1 MRQILQHLGSGRTEL
16 AHVPAPGPAAGCVLI
31 QATHSLVSLGTERM
45 LVEFGRAGWL
55 QKARQQPERVRQV
68 WQKIRAEGFLPAV
81 NAIRSKLAQPI
92 PMGYC
97 NVGRVVASLTRSD
110 LSLGDRVVSN
120 GPHAEV
126 VSVADGLVERIPD
139 NVTDE
144 DAVFTPLAAIAL
156 QGIRLIGAQ
165 PGDRIVVSGL
175 GLIGQLAVRL
185 LVAQGYEVYGLDPD
199 PDKCLAAERFGAR
212 CFTLHASADPLP
224 DILAWSEGSGVAGVL
239 ITASTPASEP
249 VNLAARCC
257 RRHGKVVLVGVVGLQ
272 LNRAD
277 FYRNE
282 ISFQVSQSYGSPD
295 PTDVYSARS
304 NFQAVLTLMA
314 QGRLSTEGLIS
325 DRLAF
330 EHADRAYG
338 TMHRKGTLGLLLAY
352 GDAEGLLAQNVT
364 LRSSVPSPAV
374 QQVALI
380 GAGNFA
386 ARTLVPAL
394 LAQNPCPVVAHVVSA
409 RGASALIVARQAKA
423 WRVSTDLPAVLADTA
438 IRSVFLSTR
447 HHQHAAQAIA
457 ALQAGKAVWVEK
469 PLALSEVELTEIAAA
484 QAASGQL
491 LMVGFNRRFAPLA
504 QHIAQRLR
512 QIPGPKHF
520 EATINAGTLAR
531 DHWLLDPQ
539 VGGGRIVGEAC
550 HFVDLFRYWAGVPIA
565 SVHATYRG
573 ADGQDAGRFTLEFAD
588 GSTGQIHYLTDL
600 SPSQPKEHFQISG
613 ADWEVEIDNWTKCR
627 GRGIAG
633 FNRGGFWMSSPD
645 KGHRW
650 ALQAFL
656 RAAATGAAAPIPLD
670 ELLEV
675 SRWSIRMQSMPIS
688 SSP

>member
-16 AHVPAPGPAAGCVLI
+16 AHVPAPGALAGRVLI

-68 WQKIRAEGFLPAV
+68 WQKIRAEGFLPAIQ
-81 NAIRSKLAQPI
+81 AIRSKLAQPI

-97 NVGRVVASLTRSD
+97 SVGRVVAAPTRSD
-110 LSLGDRVVSN
+110 LALGDRVISN

-156 QGIRLIGAQ
+156 QGVRLMGAQ
-165 PGDRIVVSGL
+165 PGERIVVSGL

-224 DILAWSEGSGVAGVL
+224 DILAWSEGQGVAGVL
-239 ITASTPASEP
+239 ITASTSASEP

-257 RRHGKVVLVGVVGLQ
+257 RRHGKVVLVGVVGLH

-282 ISFQVSQSYGSPD
+282 VSFQVSQSYGSPE

-304 NFQAVLTLMA
+304 NFRSVLTLMA

-330 EHADRAYG
+330 EHADQAYSAL
-338 TMHRKGTLGLLLAY
+338 HRQGTLGLLLTY
-352 GDAEGLLAQNVT
+352 GDNAGLLEQSVT
-364 LRSSVPSPAV
+364 LQAAQPSPVA

-394 LAQNPCPVVAHVVSA
+394 LAQTPRPVVAHVVSA

-423 WRVSTDLPAVLADTA
+423 LRVSTDLDAALADTA
-438 IRSVFLSTR
+438 VRTVFLSTR

-457 ALQAGKAVWVEK
+457 ALRAGKAVWVEK
-469 PLALSEVELTEIAAA
+469 PLALSEADLTEIAAA

-504 QHIAQRLR
+504 RHVAQRLQ

-520 EATINAGTLAR
+520 VATINAGTLPP
-531 DHWLLDPQ
+531 DHWLLDPL

-550 HFVDLFRYWAGVPIA
+550 HFVDLFRFWAGVPIA
-565 SVHATYRG
+565 SVHASYRG
-573 ADGQDAGRFTLEFAD
+573 ADGQDAGRFSLEFAD

-600 SPSQPKEHFQISG
+600 SPSQPKEHFRISG
-613 ADWEVEIDNWTKCR
+613 PDWDVEIDNWTKCR
-627 GRGIAG
+627 GRGVAG

-656 RAAATGAAAPIPLD
+656 RAAHAGGDAPIPFA

-675 SRWSIRMQSMPIS
+675 SRWSIRMQSMPTS
-688 SSP
+688 SAP

>member
-1 MRQILQHLGSGRTEL
+1 M
-16 AHVPAPGPAAGCVLI
+16 PAPGPLAGRVLI

-68 WQKIRAEGFLPAV
+68 WRKIRAEGFWPAV
-81 NAIRSKLAQPI
+81 QAIRSKLAHPI

-97 NVGRVVASLTRSD
+97 SVGRVVAAPTRPD
-110 LSLGDRVVSN
+110 LRLGERVISN

-156 QGIRLIGAQ
+156 QGVRLMGTQ
-165 PGDRIVVSGL
+165 PGERVVVSGL

-212 CFTLHASADPLP
+212 CFTLHGSVDPLP
-224 DILAWSEGSGVAGVL
+224 DILAWSEGQGVAGVL
-239 ITASTPASEP
+239 ITASTAASEP

-282 ISFQVSQSYGSPD
+282 VSFQVSQSYGSPD
-295 PTDVYSARS
+295 PADVYSARG

-325 DRLAF
+325 ERLAF
-330 EHADRAYG
+330 AEAAQAYG
-338 TMHRKGTLGLLLAY
+338 GIHRKGTLGLLLSY
-352 GDAEGLLAQNVT
+352 GDAEGLFAQNVT
-364 LRSSVPSPAV
+364 LQASPAPATA

-394 LAQNPCPVVAHVVSA
+394 LAQSPRPVIAQVVSA

-423 WRVSTDLPAVLADTA
+423 LGVSTDWSAVLAAAAVRT
-438 IRSVFLSTR
+438 VFLSTR
-447 HHQHAAQAIA
+447 HHLHARQAIA
-457 ALQAGKAVWVEK
+457 ALRAGKAVWVEK
-469 PLALSEVELTEIAAA
+469 PLALTEADLADIA
-484 QAASGQL
+484 QAQATSGQL

-504 QHIAQRLR
+504 QHVAQRLR

-520 EATINAGTLAR
+520 VATVNAGTLPA
-531 DHWLLDPQ
+531 DHWALDPQ

-550 HFVDLFRYWAGVPIA
+550 HFVDLFRFWAGAPIA

-573 ADGQDAGRFTLEFAD
+573 ADGQDAGRFLLEFAD

-600 SPSQPKEHFQISG
+600 PPHQPKEHFRISG
-613 ADWEVEIDNWTKCR
+613 GDWEVEIDNWTKCR
-627 GRGIAG
+627 GRGIGG
-633 FNRGGFWMSSPD
+633 FNRGGFGMASPD

-656 RAAATGAAAPIPLD
+656 RAVRDGGPAPIPFD
-670 ELLEV
+670 ELSEV
-675 SRWSIRMQSMPIS
+675 SRWSIRMQSMPVS

>member
-1 MRQILQHLGSGRTEL
+1 M
-16 AHVPAPGPAAGCVLI
+16 PAPGPLAGRVLI

-45 LVEFGRAGWL
+45 LVEFGRAGWF

-68 WQKIRAEGFLPAV
+68 WQKIRAEGFWPAV
-81 NAIRSKLAQPI
+81 QAIRSKLAHPI

-97 NVGRVVASLTRSD
+97 SVGRVVAAPTRPD
-110 LSLGDRVVSN
+110 LRLGERVISN

-139 NVTDE
+139 NVADE

-156 QGIRLIGAQ
+156 QGVRLMGAQ
-165 PGDRIVVSGL
+165 PGERVVVSGL

-185 LVAQGYEVYGLDPD
+185 LVAQGYAVYGLDPD

-224 DILAWSEGSGVAGVL
+224 DILAWSEGQGVAGVL
-239 ITASTPASEP
+239 ITASTAASEP

-282 ISFQVSQSYGSPD
+282 VSFQVSQSYGSTD
-295 PTDVYSARS
+295 PADVYSARG

-325 DRLAF
+325 ERLAF
-330 EHADRAYG
+330 AEAAQAYG
-338 TMHRKGTLGLLLAY
+338 GIHRKGTLGLLLSY
-352 GDAEGLLAQNVT
+352 GDAEGLFAQNVT
-364 LRSSVPSPAV
+364 LQASPAPATA

-394 LAQNPCPVVAHVVSA
+394 LAQGPRPVIAQVVSA
-409 RGASALIVARQAKA
+409 RGASALVVARQAKA
-423 WRVSTDLPAVLADTA
+423 LGVSTDWSAVLADPSVRA
-438 IRSVFLSTR
+438 VFLSTR
-447 HHQHAAQAIA
+447 HHLHARQASA
-457 ALQAGKAVWVEK
+457 ALRAGKAVWVEK
-469 PLALSEVELTEIAAA
+469 PLALAEAELADIAHA
-484 QAASGQL
+484 QATSGQL

-504 QHIAQRLR
+504 QHVARRLR

-520 EATINAGTLAR
+520 VATINAGTLPP
-531 DHWLLDPQ
+531 DHWALDAQ

-550 HFVDLFRYWAGVPIA
+550 HFVDLFRFWAGVPIA

-573 ADGQDAGRFTLEFAD
+573 ADGQDAGRFLLEFAD

-600 SPSQPKEHFQISG
+600 PPSQPKEHFRIAG
-613 ADWEVEIDNWTKCR
+613 ADWEVEIDNWTKSR
-627 GRGIAG
+627 GRGIHG
-633 FNRGGFWMSSPD
+633 FDRGGFWMASPD

-650 ALQAFL
+650 AVQAFL
-656 RAAATGAAAPIPLD
+656 RAVRDGGPAPIPFD
-670 ELLEV
+670 ELMEV
-675 SRWSIRMQSMPIS
+675 SRWSIRMQSMPVS

>member
-1 MRQILQHLGSGRTEL
+1 
-16 AHVPAPGPAAGCVLI
+16 
-31 QATHSLVSLGTERM
+31 
-45 LVEFGRAGWL
+45 
-55 QKARQQPERVRQV
+55 
-68 WQKIRAEGFLPAV
+68 
-81 NAIRSKLAQPI
+81 
-92 PMGYC
+92 MGYC
-97 NVGRVVASLTRSD
+97 SVGRVVAAPTRSD
-110 LSLGDRVVSN
+110 HALGDRFISN

-156 QGIRLIGAQ
+156 QGVRLMGAQ
-165 PGDRIVVSGL
+165 PGERIVVSGL

-185 LVAQGYEVYGLDPD
+185 LVAQGFEVYGLDPD
-199 PDKCLAAERFGAR
+199 PDKCLATERFGAR
-212 CFTLHASADPLP
+212 CFTLYASADPLP
-224 DILAWSEGSGVAGVL
+224 DILAWSEGQGVAGVL
-239 ITASTPASEP
+239 ITASTSASEP

-257 RRHGKVVLVGVVGLQ
+257 RRHGKVVLVGVVGLH

-282 ISFQVSQSYGSPD
+282 VSFQVSQSYGSPE

-304 NFQAVLTLMA
+304 NFRSVLTLMA

-330 EHADRAYG
+330 EHADQAYSAL
-338 TMHRKGTLGLLLAY
+338 HRQGTLGLLLTY
-352 GDAEGLLAQNVT
+352 GDNAGLLEQSVT
-364 LRSSVPSPAV
+364 LQAAQPSPVA

-394 LAQNPCPVVAHVVSA
+394 LAQTPRPVVAHVVSA

-423 WRVSTDLPAVLADTA
+423 LRVSTDLDAALADTA
-438 IRSVFLSTR
+438 VRTVFLSTR

-457 ALQAGKAVWVEK
+457 ALRAGKAVWVEK
-469 PLALSEVELTEIAAA
+469 PLALSEADLTEIAAA

-491 LMVGFNRRFAPLA
+491 LMAGFNRRFAPLA
-504 QHIAQRLR
+504 RHVAQRLQ

-520 EATINAGTLAR
+520 VATINAGTLPP
-531 DHWLLDPQ
+531 DHWLLDPL

-550 HFVDLFRYWAGVPIA
+550 HFVDLFRFWAGVPIA
-565 SVHATYRG
+565 SVHASYRG
-573 ADGQDAGRFTLEFAD
+573 ADGQDAGRFSLEFAD

-600 SPSQPKEHFQISG
+600 SPSQPKEHFRISG
-613 ADWEVEIDNWTKCR
+613 LDWDVEIDNWTKCR
-627 GRGIAG
+627 GRGVAG

-656 RAAATGAAAPIPLD
+656 RAAHAGGDAPIPFA

-675 SRWSIRMQSMPIS
+675 SRWSIRMRSMPTS
-688 SSP
+688 SAP